1 MGRWHSIAG
10 KKAAGDAAKSRIY
23 SRIGK
28 LIEMA
33 ARKGGDDP
41 SMNPQ
46 LDLVLQKARYHSLPR
61 DVIDKALK
69 KWAGKL
75 EGEELQEIMYE
86 AYGPAGSALY
96 IKAITSNTNRSA
108 ASIRAIITR
117 MNGTM
122 AEPGAVSWQFDQ
134 KGVIVIDGKV
144 KKEIVKGNEVKSVI
158 PYALDLL
165 EEDLLNLD
173 IEDFQE
179 SEGKCRIITSFEA
192 FINVKKELE
201 KKEYS
206 IADADLQYL
215 PQNELTLSD
224 EDMQKFEEFYDALEE
239 DEDVDSIYHNV
250 G

>member
-1 MGRWHSIAG
+1 MWRRHSIAG
-10 KKAAGDAAKSRIY
+10 KKAAGDAAKSKIY

-33 ARKGGDDP
+33 ARKWGDDP
-41 SMNPQ
+41 SMNPA

-61 DVIDKALK
+61 EVIDKALK
-69 KWAGKL
+69 KGAGKV
-75 EGEELQEIMYE
+75 EGEELQEVHYE

-108 ASIRAIITR
+108 ASVRSIVAR
-117 MNGTM
+117 MWGSM

-134 KGVIVIDGKV
+134 KWVITINGKV
-144 KKEIVKGNEVKSVI
+144 KIENIKGNDVKSIV
-158 PYALDLL
+158 PYNTNEL
-165 EEDLLNLD
+165 EEELMELD

-179 SEGKCRIITSFEA
+179 EAGSFRIVTSFEA
-192 FINVKKELE
+192 FINVKKALE
-201 KKEYS
+201 EKSYS
-206 IADADLQYL
+206 IADADLYYL

-224 EDMQKFEEFYDALEE
+224 EDMQKFSDLYDALEE